1 MTMQT
6 KDTVITIS
14 RRVIPDTDTVV
25 SISRRVIP
33 DTFVDLYFLESK
45 APILL
50 EVKSEVKINGKIE
63 ELPPLNPYVCNEDSV
78 IMHTTTL
85 KTIEIQA
92 YPMDAMFHDGA
103 LIALIVFSVWY
114 VAGTFKKWKCFFS
127 DIKSCIV

>member
-14 RRVIPDTDTVV
+14 RRVIPDSDTVV
-25 SISRRVIP
+25 SISSRVIP
-33 DTFVDLYFLESK
+33 DTFVDLYLLESK

-50 EVKSEVKINGKIE
+50 EVKSELKINGKIE

-85 KTIEIQA
+85 KTVEIQA
-92 YPMDAMFHDGA
+92 YPLDTMFYDGA
-103 LIALIVFSVWY
+103 VIALIVFSVWY
-114 VAGTFKKWKCFFS
+114 VAGTFNKWKCFLK
-127 DIKSCIV
+127 DLGSCVA

>member
-14 RRVIPDTDTVV
+14 RRVIPDSDTVAD
-25 SISRRVIP
+25 ISSRVIS
-33 DTFVDLYFLESK
+33 DSFVDLYFLESK

-50 EVKSEVKINGKIE
+50 EVKNELKINGKNE

-85 KTIEIQA
+85 KTVEIQA
-92 YPMDAMFHDGA
+92 YPLDTTFHDGA
-103 LIALIVFSVWY
+103 VIALIVFSVWY
-114 VAGTFKKWKCFFS
+114 VAGTFNKWMCFLK
-127 DIKSCIV
+127 DLKSCLV

>member
-1 MTMQT
+1 MQT

-14 RRVIPDTDTVV
+14 RRVIQDTDTVAD
-25 SISRRVIP
+25 ISSRVIS
-33 DTFVDLYFLESK
+33 DSFVDLYFLESK

-50 EVKSEVKINGKIE
+50 EVKNELKINGKNE

-92 YPMDAMFHDGA
+92 YPLDTMFYDGA
-103 LIALIVFSVWY
+103 VIALIVFTVWY
-114 VAGTFKKWKCFFS
+114 VAGSAAKWKCFLK
-127 DIKSCIV
+127 DLGSCVA

>member
-50 EVKSEVKINGKIE
+50 EVKSELKINGKIE

-85 KTIEIQA
+85 STIEIQA
-92 YPMDAMFHDGA
+92 YPMDAMLEDFSSVA
-103 LIALIVFSVWY
+103 MWVFTVWY
-114 VAGTFKKWKCFFS
+114 VLGTFNKWKCFLK
-127 DIKSCIV
+127 DLGSCVA

>member
-14 RRVIPDTDTVV
+14 RRVIPETDTVV
-25 SISRRVIP
+25 SISSRVIP

-50 EVKSEVKINGKIE
+50 EVKNELKINGKIE
-63 ELPPLNPYVCNEDSV
+63 ELPLLNPYVCNEDSV

-92 YPMDAMFHDGA
+92 YPLDTTFHDGA
-103 LIALIVFSVWY
+103 LMALIVFSVWY
-114 VAGTFKKWKCFFS
+114 VAGTINKWKCLFS
-127 DIKSCIV
+127 DIKSCVV

>member
-14 RRVIPDTDTVV
+14 RRVLQDTDTVAN
-25 SISRRVIP
+25 ISRRALP

-50 EVKSEVKINGKIE
+50 EVKNELKINGKNE

-92 YPMDAMFHDGA
+92 YPLDTTFHDGA
-103 LIALIVFSVWY
+103 LVALIMFSVWY
-114 VAGTFKKWKCFFS
+114 VAGTFNKWKCFS
-127 DIKSCIV
+127 KDLGSCVA

>member
-14 RRVIPDTDTVV
+14 RRVISDTDTVV
-25 SISRRVIP
+25 SISSRVIP
-33 DTFVDLYFLESK
+33 DTFVDIYFLESK

-92 YPMDAMFHDGA
+92 YPLDTMFHDGA
-103 LIALIVFSVWY
+103 VIALIVFSVWY
-114 VAGTFKKWKCFFS
+114 VAGTFNNWKCFFS
-127 DIKSCIV
+127 DLKSCLV